1 MPPFLKT
8 LFTVALALA
17 AGWCV
22 YRVLRRWWESSDDRP
37 ALAGRWA
44 VTGVLFAVL
53 AFFVGPLVGRGG
65 YAGAFV
71 GIPLT
76 AVVGLILAI
85 VWVPD
90 MAGWVGRKFGRLYDG
105 GDVAPDAEPLFSIVE
120 ARRKQGRYAAAADAM
135 REQLERFPTHFRAQM
150 VLAEILAGNLDDLDG
165 AAGIIETILAQE
177 GHPTRNLCYA
187 LTCLADWRLKYR
199 KDVAGARECF
209 ERIIERFPDTDED
222 HRAQQRLA
230 RLAGTE
236 GLLARP
242 PVRLEA
248 PRADPHLGTRAGG
261 GLHLR
266 PVRDPAAEA
275 ERLVQQLDQF
285 PHDNRAREEL
295 ALLYVEE
302 FQRPDLAAEQLE
314 QLIDQPHAPQRDVVR
329 WLNLLADYA
338 LKSPTG
344 LPAAQAALRRL
355 IDRFPESAGAAAA
368 KRRLGLLGYEA
379 RKAQTSQTVRF
390 GSSAPKPPPAAEE

>member
-1 MPPFLKT
+1 
-8 LFTVALALA
+8 
-17 AGWCV
+17 
-22 YRVLRRWWESSDDRP
+22 
-37 ALAGRWA
+37 
-44 VTGVLFAVL
+44 
-53 AFFVGPLVGRGG
+53 
-65 YAGAFV
+65 
-71 GIPLT
+71 
-76 AVVGLILAI
+76 
-85 VWVPD
+85 
-90 MAGWVGRKFGRLYDG
+90 
-105 GDVAPDAEPLFSIVE
+105 
-120 ARRKQGRYAAAADAM
+120 
-135 REQLERFPTHFRAQM
+135 
-150 VLAEILAGNLDDLDG
+150 
-165 AAGIIETILAQE
+165 
-177 GHPTRNLCYA
+177 
-187 LTCLADWRLKYR
+187 
-199 KDVAGARECF
+199 
-209 ERIIERFPDTDED
+209 
-222 HRAQQRLA
+222 QRLA

-344 LPAAQAALRRL
+344 LPAAQAALKRL

-368 KRRLGLLGYEA
+368 KRRLGLLGY
-379 RKAQTSQTVRF
+379 
-390 GSSAPKPPPAAEE
+390 